1 MFIPLFYKEEE
12 EEKEN
17 RVHPAQKGIVLYG
30 RRVALYKPVHANATL
45 LRPVPRKSLLASR
58 VNFTS
63 RALSKFSFRA
73 ADKFRRGGS
82 QIFPQLREDTRN
94 PFLPWEDARRPIGI
108 NFDSFYLAAGKLAR
122 DRVDCTREESLGID
136 GIWNMKGWKMQFL
149 GQLMDAIII
158 ERLERSMHGLR
169 I

>member
-82 QIFPQLREDTRN
+82 QIFPQLHGREDTRN

-122 DRVDCTREESLGID
+122 DRVDCTREESFGD
-136 GIWNMKGWKMQFL
+136 RWDMEY
-149 GQLMDAIII
+149 
-158 ERLERSMHGLR
+158 ERLKDAVSGTVNGCDYY
-169 I
+169 

>member
-94 PFLPWEDARRPIGI
+94 PFLGRMHAGQSGLTSILFISRLESWRATELIARGR
-108 NFDSFYLAAGKLAR
+108 K
-122 DRVDCTREESLGID
+122 VLGID
-136 GIWNMKGWKMQFL
+136 GIWNMKG
-149 GQLMDAIII
+149 
-158 ERLERSMHGLR
+158 
-169 I
+169 